1 MAFITES
8 SKEGCS
14 MGKNIVMISGS
25 PSKGAT
31 TDRLVDAFVEGAES
45 TGNAVSSFR
54 MADMKIGGYRGCRH
68 CF

>member
-1 MAFITES
+1 
-8 SKEGCS
+8 